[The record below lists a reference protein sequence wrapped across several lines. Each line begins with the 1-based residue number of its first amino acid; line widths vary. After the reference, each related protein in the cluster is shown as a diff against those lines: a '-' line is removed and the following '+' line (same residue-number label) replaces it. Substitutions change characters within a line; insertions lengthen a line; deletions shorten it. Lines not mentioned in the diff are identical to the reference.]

1 MTVES
6 ASYISQLDTTLPTAA
21 DLISEGD
28 DHIRLIKT
36 ALKTQFPNFG
46 TAAITASAA
55 EVNYSVGVTSG
66 IQGQI
71 NAKGAIAGQT
81 WSGTHDYTAGTL
93 RAATLAAGTATTQVA
108 TTAHVASVAFNSALP
123 GQAGN
128 AGKVV
133 TTDGTNASWTN
144 TIVATSLNG
153 GPLAGLRNCV
163 INGAFSVNQRAYV
176 SGAATTAGQYTL
188 DRWKVTGTGGVTFS
202 TTANKTTV
210 TIPSGQTLQQVVE
223 GLNLQTGTYVLSW
236 EGTAQG
242 RIGGGSYGASGAV
255 TASITG
261 GTNTTIEFNTGTV
274 TNVQLELGTVATP
287 FEQRPYGLELSLC
300 QRYLPVLSNDGYY
313 GAGLSTSATLGY
325 AIVPWQVQPRI
336 APTGLTATGG
346 GLIAVNAA
354 GSSVTITSVSINSPS
369 VAGSGITLNAA
380 SGLTVGGPLLFAG
393 SAGSRLV
400 FTGCEL

>member
-1 MTVES
+1 MTVET

-28 DHIRLIKT
+28 DHIRLTKT
-36 ALKTQFPNFG
+36 VLKTQFPNFG
-46 TAAITASAA
+46 TTAITASAA

-93 RAATLAAGTATTQVA
+93 RAPTLPAGTATTQVA

-153 GPLAGLRNCV
+153 GPLAGLRNRV

-202 TTANKTTV
+202 TTDNKTTV

-274 TNVQLELGTVATP
+274 TNVQLEPGTVATP

-300 QRYLPVLSNDGYY
+300 QRYLPVLSDAGYY

-336 APTGLTATGG
+336 APNGLTATGG

-354 GSSVTITSVSINSPS
+354 GSSVQITSVSINSPS

-393 SAGSRLV
+393 STGSRLV